1 MEPHGDGFRTV
12 FTVKSR
18 YYVNSRPSS
27 SRVRSIEQITAV
39 ILLSPHDRRRYRR
52 LRADA
57 IVKPVRPVD
66 TFDSFGVSRSGPG
79 ANKNLRPGGT
89 RCPHDHTT
97 IRRRTTWYGSAP
109 VGLYSPPLAHVV
121 WLLVLTVSRVRD
133 TYLVVF
139 LFFFSF
145 TTVLVGKSS
154 SSSRFSEPPH
164 RTLLTVFRVF
174 RPFPSDSATMQVED
188 SPMFE
193 GVNLKLAMD
202 IKIKRT
208 DGEWEPF
215 QSQWHCCCQCLYPS
229 ALDGSISEIL
239 GGYLSSLR

>member
-1 MEPHGDGFRTV
+1 MIVIRPPPACAQCWLKNDRGREVKQKKKINNRSKTNRRPTVEPHRDGFRTV

-27 SRVRSIEQITAV
+27 SRERSIEQIAAV

-109 VGLYSPPLAHVV
+109 VGLYSPPFAHVV
-121 WLLVLTVSRVRD
+121 
-133 TYLVVF
+133 
-139 LFFFSF
+139 
-145 TTVLVGKSS
+145 
-154 SSSRFSEPPH
+154 
-164 RTLLTVFRVF
+164 
-174 RPFPSDSATMQVED
+174 
-188 SPMFE
+188 
-193 GVNLKLAMD
+193 
-202 IKIKRT
+202 
-208 DGEWEPF
+208 
-215 QSQWHCCCQCLYPS
+215 
-229 ALDGSISEIL
+229 
-239 GGYLSSLR
+239 